1 MKTSITTKSV
11 LFKALF
17 LAIIFVFASCEKES
31 IEPDI
36 SSVDASASPAS
47 QQGEQT
53 IAAIATAINEE
64 TGEFSLLLA
73 ALDYTNLTSTFAG
86 DDNYTVF
93 APTDAA
99 FTTFLD
105 GKELTEFSTDAVAN
119 ILLYHVTDGRRF
131 SNSVLGKKNF
141 KKIEMLNEAMIYV
154 NSGGGIDTND
164 ENMDID
170 SNIILPETEDD
181 PKLFDIAATNGVIHV
196 IDAVLVPTE

>member
-1 MKTSITTKSV
+1 MKTSISIKSLV
-11 LFKALF
+11 FKSLF
-17 LAIIFVFASCEKES
+17 LAFIFVLASCEKES

-36 SSVDASASPAS
+36 SSVDASAKASPAS
-47 QQGEQT
+47 QQGDQT

-73 ALDYTNLTSTFAG
+73 ALEYTNLTSTFAG

-105 GKELTEFSTDAVAN
+105 GRELAEFSTDAVAN

-154 NSGGGIDTND
+154 DENGNIDTND
-164 ENMDID
+164 EDMVADD
-170 SNIILPETEDD
+170 SMIINANIP
-181 PKLFDIAATNGVIHV
+181 ATNGVIHV
-196 IDAVLVPTE
+196 INAVLIPTE